1 MSKQRPQAIPA
12 WAQRERLSDLTWIG
26 ANMHLF
32 WPAAQEQYQARGRGA
47 IVVDTVHRP
56 LAQAG
61 NPFTYL
67 DVAELAALDE
77 RDAVRMARAYDPA
90 RQVVILLLKG
100 DRSSVYRL
108 GVVR

>member
-1 MSKQRPQAIPA
+1 
-12 WAQRERLSDLTWIG
+12 
-26 ANMHLF
+26 MHLF
-32 WPAAQEQYQARGRGA
+32 WAAAQSQYQARGRGA

-56 LAQAG
+56 SADGG

-67 DVAELAALDE
+67 DVAELEALAE
-77 RDAVRMARAYDPA
+77 RDAVRMVLAYDPA